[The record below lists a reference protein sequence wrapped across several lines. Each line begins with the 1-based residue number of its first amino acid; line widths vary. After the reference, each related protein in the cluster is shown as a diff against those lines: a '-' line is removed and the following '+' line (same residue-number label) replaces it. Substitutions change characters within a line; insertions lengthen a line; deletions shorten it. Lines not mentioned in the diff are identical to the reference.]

1 MLCMVNNIKTVGKLG
16 VSLSEGVL
24 RVSYTHLRVLSE
36 LKTFSHLLYVLFGLL
51 EDLNVHQ

>member
-1 MLCMVNNIKTVGKLG
+1 MVNNIKTVGKLG
-16 VSLSEGVL
+16 FSLSEGVL

-36 LKTFSHLLYVLFGLL
+36 LKTCSHLLYVLFGLL

>member
-1 MLCMVNNIKTVGKLG
+1 MLSMVNNIKIVGKLG
-16 VSLSEGVL
+16 FLLSEGVL

-51 EDLNVHQ
+51 QDLNVHQ

>member
-1 MLCMVNNIKTVGKLG
+1 MLRMVNNIKTVGKLG
-16 VSLSEGVL
+16 FSLSEGVL
-24 RVSYTHLRVLSE
+24 RVLYTHLRVLSE